1 MRDMDMSSTIAEDLP
16 NAATGEPDSFVQRA
30 LLAAIVDSSDDAIV
44 SKTLEGRILSWNAG
58 AERIFGYKANEV
70 IGRPIT
76 LLIPPELFH
85 EEEQILGKVR
95 RGERVDHFD
104 TIRVTKDGR
113 RINISVTVSPIRN
126 AAGRVVGASK
136 VARDV
141 SERKRAERILS
152 ENQQALRDADRR
164 KDEFLALLA
173 HELRNPLAPIRYAL
187 AIAQK
192 ADRTPEQT
200 QRAEAVIARQV
211 AHMGRLLDDLLDSS
225 RITRGTLELKKVRAE
240 LTSVIGAAIE
250 TSRPSVLT
258 KQHELLV
265 DLPKQPLVLEADP
278 MRLAQVFSNLLLNA
292 SKYTD
297 AGGQITLRAVQ
308 DKDEVVVSVRDTG
321 MGISPEMLPQL
332 FHPFTQAPETRGRSE
347 GGLGIGLAL
356 ARGLTELHGGRIE
369 AHSAGLGSGS
379 EFIVRLPIGQP
390 DRPFNKHASDAD
402 ACIRATGMKILVVD
416 DNRDGV
422 DSLATMLE
430 LSGHTVSTAYT
441 GHEAFAQAQSLRPDV
456 LLTDI
461 GLPDIDGYELARKL
475 RDTDWG
481 RAMALVA
488 VTGWGQQSDRRRAY
502 EAGFDHHMTKP
513 IAPELLDS
521 LLQSL
526 YATATC
532 PSNTKPVSLNA

>member
-1 MRDMDMSSTIAEDLP
+1 MDISSTLADALP
-16 NAATGEPDSFVQRA
+16 TQASAEPDPFVQRA
-30 LLAAIVDSSDDAIV
+30 LLASIVDSSDDAIV
-44 SKTLEGRILSWNAG
+44 SKTLEGRILSWNGG
-58 AERIFGYKANEV
+58 AERIFGYQAHEV

-76 LLIPPELFH
+76 IIIPPELFP
-85 EEEQILGKVR
+85 EEQQILDKLR
-95 RGERVDHFD
+95 RGERIDHFD
-104 TIRVTKDGR
+104 TIRLTKDGR

-126 AAGRVVGASK
+126 AAGRVIGASK
-136 VARDV
+136 VARDI
-141 SERKRAERILS
+141 SERKRAEQILRES
-152 ENQQALRDADRR
+152 ELALRDADRR

-192 ADRTPEQT
+192 ADRTAEQT
-200 QRAEAVIARQV
+200 ERAEAVIARQV
-211 AHMGRLLDDLLDSS
+211 VHMGRLLDDLLDSS
-225 RITRGTLELKKVRAE
+225 RITRGTLELKKVRTE

-258 KQHELLV
+258 KKHELLV
-265 DLPKQPLVLEADP
+265 DLPKQPLALEADP
-278 MRLAQVFSNLLLNA
+278 MRLAQVFSNLLINA

-297 AGGQITLRAVQ
+297 PGGQITLRAIQ

-321 MGISPEMLPQL
+321 MGISAEMLPQL
-332 FHPFTQAPETRGRSE
+332 FQQFTQAPETRDRSE

-379 EFIVRLPIGQP
+379 EFIVRLPIGQTVG
-390 DRPFNKHASDAD
+390 PFNNKHASDAHP
-402 ACIRATGMKILVVD
+402 CIRVTGMKILVVD
-416 DNRDGV
+416 DNRDGA

-430 LSGHTVSTAYT
+430 LSGHAVSTAYT

-456 LLTDI
+456 MLADI
-461 GLPDIDGYELARKL
+461 GLPDLDGYQLARKL

-481 RAMALVA
+481 GAMVLVA
-488 VTGWGQQSDRRRAY
+488 VTGWGQQSDRTRAY
-502 EAGFDHHMTKP
+502 EAGFDHHLTKP

-526 YATATC
+526 DATATR
-532 PSNTKPVSLNA
+532 PGHAKPVSLNA